1 MTSPPRVVTHVSRIL
16 EFMSIAGKTEGV
28 LPSMSA
34 RAVTRFFSLI
44 ATFALILHVAPVAAV
59 EPEGESIGANVG
71 GGWGFNKTERCVMG
85 KINKVRRNKGLS
97 ALRADKQVGVV
108 ARRHARSMAANY
120 SVFHDYNMHKEITH
134 WKSLG
139 QNSGAAGSC
148 KRVFWAFMRSA
159 GHRSNILGTWR
170 HMGVGV
176 EKRGGRVFVQQ
187 VFEWRRDPG
196 NIYRY
201 P

>member
-1 MTSPPRVVTHVSRIL
+1 M
-16 EFMSIAGKTEGV
+16 M
-28 LPSMSA
+28 
-34 RAVTRFFSLI
+34 
-44 ATFALILHVAPVAAV
+44 
-59 EPEGESIGANVG
+59 N
-71 GGWGFNKTERCVMG
+71 
-85 KINKVRRNKGLS
+85 KINKVRRNKGMP
-97 ALRADKQVGVV
+97 ALRPDKQVGVV
-108 ARRHARSMAANY
+108 ARRHAKAMAANY
-120 SVFHDYNMHKEITH
+120 SVFHDANLDREITR

-170 HMGVGV
+170 FIGVGV
-176 EKRGGRVFVQQ
+176 DKRNGRVFVQQ

-196 NIYRY
+196 NIYSY

>member
-1 MTSPPRVVTHVSRIL
+1 MFARTFTRVLTLLASLV
-16 EFMSIAGKTEGV
+16 
-28 LPSMSA
+28 
-34 RAVTRFFSLI
+34 LI
-44 ATFALILHVAPVAAV
+44 ANVVPAGAV
-59 EPEGESIGANVG
+59 EPDMGRVPGELGG
-71 GGWGFNKTERCVMG
+71 GGWGFNKQERCIMN
-85 KINKVRRNKGLS
+85 KINKVRRNKGLG

-108 ARRHARSMAANY
+108 ARRHAKSMAANY
-120 SVFHDYNMHKEITH
+120 SVFHDYNMDDEITN
-134 WKSLG
+134 WKSLA

-170 HMGVGV
+170 FMGVGV
-176 EKRGGRVFVQQ
+176 DKRNGRVFVQQ

-196 NIYRY
+196 NVYRY

>member
-1 MTSPPRVVTHVSRIL
+1 M
-16 EFMSIAGKTEGV
+16 F
-28 LPSMSA
+28 A
-34 RAVTRFFSLI
+34 RALARVLTLLASFVLI
-44 ATFALILHVAPVAAV
+44 AHVIPAGAV
-59 EPEGESIGANVG
+59 EPEMGRVAGDLG
-71 GGWGFNKTERCVMG
+71 GRWSFNKQERCIMN
-85 KINKVRRNKGLS
+85 KINKIRRNKGLP

-120 SVFHDYNMHKEITH
+120 SVFHDFNMDEEITH
-134 WKSLG
+134 WKSLA

-148 KRVFWAFMRSA
+148 RRAFWAFMRSS

-176 EKRGGRVFVQQ
+176 DKRNGKVFVQQ